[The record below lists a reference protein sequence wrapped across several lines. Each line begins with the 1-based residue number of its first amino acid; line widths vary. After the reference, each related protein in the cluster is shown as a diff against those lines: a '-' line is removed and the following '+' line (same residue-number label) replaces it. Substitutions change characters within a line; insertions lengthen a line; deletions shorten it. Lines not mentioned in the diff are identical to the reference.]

1 MYLSGGDILGG
12 PNTASRFLMNVVTW
26 DAFDLGIVWT
36 RKSLRPKS
44 EAAEYTVSRTS

>member
-12 PNTASRFLMNVVTW
+12 PKTASRFLMNAVTW
-26 DAFDLGIVWT
+26 DPFDLGKVWA

-44 EAAEYTVSRTS
+44 EAAEYTVSGIS